1 MSRDPKNVRVIIN
14 NSANTSAVILSRR
27 GARSRIAVAAG
38 GTLDTLI
45 TESDFRIY
53 KDQLLAAVRAK
64 VADEYVSPGG
74 FIDIGNGR
82 AYLTGNHT
90 LSSTFS
96 LGESDRFLEH
106 VELVGDLTRAGT
118 GNIYCREL
126 VLGGDLILGG
136 TGEAFVDELVVGGD
150 LAVNT
155 GTVTTNVFKDV
166 VVEGNMAVA
175 AAAGLDASNIRV
187 GGNASWVA
195 LSAVCTLRNPVVEGT
210 TTLAATAGVV
220 TMLNAVLV
228 GAVTNPGARI
238 THVAVTYP
246 A

>member
-1 MSRDPKNVRVIIN
+1 MARDPKNVRILIN
-14 NSANTSAVILSRR
+14 NAGNTSAVILSRR
-27 GARSRIAVAAG
+27 GARSRIAVPAG

-45 TESDFRIY
+45 TEDDFRIY
-53 KDQLLAAVRAK
+53 KDQLLAAVRTK

-74 FIDIGNGR
+74 YIDIGNGR
-82 AYLTGNHT
+82 AYLTGDHT
-90 LSSTFS
+90 LSSTFN

-106 VELVGDLTRAGT
+106 VEIVGNLTRGGA

-126 VLGGDLILGG
+126 VVGGDLLLSG

-150 LAVNT
+150 LEVNN
-155 GTVTTNVFKDV
+155 GTLTMNVLKDV
-166 VVEGNMAVA
+166 VVEGDMVVA
-175 AAAGLDASNIRV
+175 ASAGMDASNIRV
-187 GGNASWVA
+187 GGNASWIA

-228 GAVTNPGARI
+228 GAVTNPGAKI

-246 A
+246 V